1 MTVPSPRRSP
11 AKYRARVWPGV
22 LTAALTATVTVM
34 PGFAVGAL
42 APGIGSELRMSR
54 TGLGLS
60 MTAFYAATALGS
72 PLAKRTA
79 ARLPTHTTLATAS
92 LIAAAVMLG
101 VSRAGDAATL
111 TALLVVGGL
120 GNALVQ
126 PAAGRLIVA
135 GVPGHRRSL
144 AAGTVGAALAAATLV
159 PGLLVAFVV
168 PGHGWRTAMTVAGL
182 VAMIPAAL
190 APLTVPRT
198 GTSATPTV
206 RPTASRSVG
215 PVLALWAL
223 AAALSAAGNNAVA
236 TYFVQLGAEAGLSG
250 TLTGNLLSLSA
261 LCAIAVRLAAGAL
274 TDRAPHHNP
283 AVIAAMMASGGIG
296 LVLIS
301 TGSPTAFLAGAVLAF
316 SAGWGWTGLLL
327 AAALRLV
334 PDRAEHAGH
343 TVQVGIYTGATVA
356 PFAFAALT
364 GAVGFAGASLA
375 AATAAFAGAAAT
387 TAGAFLLRPPARS
400 TPASAPG
407 GTGPSAAPH
416 SPARATGPTSG
427 ED

>member
-1 MTVPSPRRSP
+1 MTVPFPRR
-11 AKYRARVWPGV
+11 RARPPRTGWRPGV

-34 PGFAVGAL
+34 PGFAVGAF
-42 APGIGSELRMSR
+42 APGIGSDLRMTR

-72 PLAKRTA
+72 PLAKRAA
-79 ARLPTHTTLATAS
+79 ARLPPPLVLVMAS
-92 LIAAAVMLG
+92 LVAATVMLAL
-101 VSRAGDAATL
+101 SRAGDAATL
-111 TALLVVGGL
+111 TALLVMGGL

-168 PGHGWRTAMTVAGL
+168 PGHGWRMAMTVAGL
-182 VAMIPAAL
+182 VAVIPAAL

-198 GTSATPTV
+198 GAPAVPTA
-206 RPTASRSVG
+206 RPTAPRGVG

-250 TLTGNLLSLSA
+250 TFTGNLLSLSA

-283 AVIAAMMASGGIG
+283 AVIAAMMATGGIG

-301 TGSPTAFLAGAVLAF
+301 TGSPAAFLVGAVLAF

-334 PDRAEHAGH
+334 PDKAENAGH

-364 GAVGFAGASLA
+364 GAIGFAGASLA

-387 TAGAFLLRPPARS
+387 TAGAFLLRPPR
-400 TPASAPG
+400 PAPACTSA
-407 GTGPSAAPH
+407 GPRPVAAPRG
-416 SPARATGPTSG
+416 PARATGPASG
-427 ED
+427 DG